1 MANSGDHGNMAEE
14 FGSFDLAREIASCER
29 KKPWQSGLYSKT
41 LFKNH
46 DFRVVLIAME
56 NSAKMKEHHA
66 DGTISVQVLQGQIRV
81 HAQGQTYD
89 LRPGNLFTLGASIK
103 HDVESIGDSAFLLT
117 ISWPKSSDLRA
128 MEHRGYGT

>member
-1 MANSGDHGNMAEE
+1 MSFSGDEGNMNEE
-14 FGSFDLAREIASCER
+14 FGSFDLAREIAACEG

-41 LFKNH
+41 LFKKD

-81 HAQGQTYD
+81 HAQGKTYD